1 MRNKL
6 GSEFENEIAEE
17 EQYENGE
24 EEGITFF
31 GR

>member
-6 GSEFENEIAEE
+6 GSELENEIAEE
-17 EQYENGE
+17 EHYKNGE

>member
-17 EQYENGE
+17 DYENGE
-24 EEGITFF
+24 EEGITFL

>member
-1 MRNKL
+1 L